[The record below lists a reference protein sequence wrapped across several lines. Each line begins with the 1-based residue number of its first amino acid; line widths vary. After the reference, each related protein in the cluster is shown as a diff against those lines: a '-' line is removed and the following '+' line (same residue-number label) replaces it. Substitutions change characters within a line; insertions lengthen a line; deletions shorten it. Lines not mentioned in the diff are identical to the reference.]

1 MKYKK
6 LSLLVAVMLV
16 LSLFLV
22 TGFTTKRQNTH
33 TVYRVYLKG
42 KSLGIIKSKN
52 SLEKYIN
59 KKQAEIKET
68 YNVKNVYLPSDL
80 DIVKEITYDNNLTSV
95 EKI

>member
-42 KSLGIIKSKN
+42 KSLGIIKSKD

-59 KKQAEIKET
+59 KKQAEIKEK
-68 YNVKNVYLPSDL
+68 YNVKKVYVPSEL
-80 DIVKEITYDNNLTSV
+80 DIVK
-95 EKI
+95 K

>member
-42 KSLGIIKSKN
+42 KSLGIIKSKD

-59 KKQAEIKET
+59 KKQAEIK
-68 YNVKNVYLPSDL
+68 
-80 DIVKEITYDNNLTSV
+80 
-95 EKI
+95 